1 MSLLVPT
8 NVGLAW
14 VQSLVTMLLVCVT
27 TLLAFGGFRRVL
39 QQIRSG
45 TASQQLRTDHWRQR
59 AAGVLQLVFGH
70 KKVLEEPSYGLM
82 HMGFLYGFFVLG
94 VGHVEQVLF
103 GLTRFVESL
112 GVQPFLYR
120 HLPFVSPGMVH
131 AYELSQDFFAALVVP
146 LALFALVRRMAGW
159 TKRLQPRS
167 HDAET
172 ILWLIV
178 LLYVSFFA
186 LTASETSLRMQQ
198 GQLSAAWHG
207 YLPVSSL
214 LAIALLHRPDVAFA
228 LSQLAW
234 WVHVL
239 IFLGFALYIPRS
251 KHMHL
256 LAAGP
261 NIYLR
266 HLRGFTP
273 PATTDFDTAT
283 QYGAQL
289 PQDLSWK
296 TLLDTFACTEC
307 GRCDAVCPANLTGK
321 PLQPRKILA
330 DIKANL
336 RHNWGCKQ
344 QEAMPLLQQPSTQA
358 TSTQPDQQHATAG
371 QIQLDELW
379 ACTTCGACSQVCPV
393 LIDSVPN
400 SIMQLR
406 QRLVLMEGKNYPK
419 EMNPAMQGMQNHANP
434 WGVGQAKRA
443 DWAKQLGVRRLDVDG
458 NGNTVGQVNNSG
470 EAHVDHET
478 DAAKEPLQY
487 LFWVGCAGS
496 SDDRTKKVQKAL
508 VRILKKA
515 GVDFAILGCK
525 ERCTGDPARR
535 MGNEYVYAQLAKENV
550 ATLKQHRFRKIFTT
564 CPHCFHALK
573 NEYRAFGGRFS
584 VQHHTELLAELLQDR
599 RIALDV
605 KKQLQETITFHDPC
619 YLGRYNQRVDAPRAV
634 LQQLPGV
641 QTTEMQR
648 CKQNSMCCGAGGGRM
663 FMEESM
669 GKRMNIERADQA
681 KATGAHIVATGCPF
695 CLTMLRDAVQD
706 SPDKQQMQVK
716 DVAELV
722 AERLAD

>member
-1 MSLLVPT
+1 MAADGYGTHQGAKPLMQT
-8 NVGLAW
+8 ATGMIW
-14 VQSLVTMLLVCVT
+14 VQSLITGVLVCVT
-27 TLLAFGGFRRVL
+27 GVLAVSSLRRVL

-45 TASQQLRTDHWRQR
+45 TPTQQPRTNQWKQR
-59 AAGVLQLVFGH
+59 AVGVVQLVFGH

-94 VGHVEQVLF
+94 VGHMEQILF
-103 GLTRFVESL
+103 GLTRWVESL
-112 GVQPFLYR
+112 GAQPFLYR
-120 HLPFVSPGMVH
+120 NLPFVPHSVVH

-146 LALFALVRRMAGW
+146 LALFALLRRMAGW

-186 LTASETSLRMQQ
+186 LTASETSLRMNQ
-198 GQLSAAWHG
+198 GELPTTWHA
-207 YLPVSSL
+207 YLPVTSALAMPL
-214 LAIALLHRPDVAFA
+214 LARPDVAFA
-228 LSQLAW
+228 LSQVAW

-239 IFLGFALYIPRS
+239 VFLGFALYIPRS

-266 HLRGFTP
+266 HLQGFTP
-273 PATTDFDTAT
+273 PVTTDFDTAT
-283 QYGAQL
+283 QYGAQQ

-330 DIKANL
+330 DIKTNL
-336 RHNWGCKQ
+336 RNNWGCKQ
-344 QEAMPLLQQPSTQA
+344 QQQTALLQQPSDNA
-358 TSTQPDQQHATAG
+358 PATQPEQQQPTMERGSLLSG

-379 ACTTCGACSQVCPV
+379 ACTTCSACSQVCPV

-400 SIMQLR
+400 TVLQLR
-406 QRLVLMEGKNYPK
+406 QRLVLMEGKDYPK
-419 EMNPAMQGMQNHANP
+419 EMNSAMQGMQNHGNP

-443 DWAKQLGVRRLDVDG
+443 DWAKELDVKRLDEDD
-458 NGNTVGQVNNSG
+458 NASKTVS
-470 EAHVDHET
+470 
-478 DAAKEPLQY
+478 Y

-496 SDDRTKKVQKAL
+496 TDDRTKKVQKAL
-508 VRILKKA
+508 VSILKKA
-515 GVDFAILGCK
+515 NVDFAILGCK
-525 ERCTGDPARR
+525 EKCTGDPARR
-535 MGNEYVYAQLAKENV
+535 MGNEYVYAQLAKENI
-550 ATLKQHRFRKIFTT
+550 ATLKQHSFRKIFTT

-573 NEYRAFGGRFS
+573 NEYKAFGGNFT
-584 VQHHTELLAELLQDR
+584 VQHHTELLAELLKDN
-599 RIALDV
+599 RISLDV
-605 KKQLQETITFHDPC
+605 KKHLRETITFHDPC
-619 YLGRYNQRVDAPRAV
+619 YLGRYNQQVDAPRAV

-641 QTTEMQR
+641 QLKEMQR

-663 FMEESM
+663 FMEESI
-669 GKRMNIERADQA
+669 GKRINLERADQA
-681 KATGAHIVATGCPF
+681 HATGAQTIATGCPF
-695 CLTMLRDAVQD
+695 CLTMLRDGVQD
-706 SPDKQQMQVK
+706 SPTNQNMQVK

-722 AERLAD
+722 AERLPD